1 MYITCLDM
9 EGVLVPEI
17 WIAFSEATGIP
28 EFRRTTRDEPD
39 YDKLM
44 RWRIGL
50 LKEHGLGLKEIQ
62 DTIATIDPLPG
73 AKEFLDSLRADMQ
86 VLILSDTFDQFAMP
100 LMKKLGYPTL
110 MCNTLV
116 VGEDGMITGHTMR
129 CEKSKLTTVRALQS
143 CGFETIAA
151 GDSFNDL
158 AMIQASSAG
167 FLFRSTEAIQKEY
180 PEIPAFEEF
189 DDLLAAIRKA
199 AGIRS

>member
-1 MYITCLDM
+1 
-9 EGVLVPEI
+9 
-17 WIAFSEATGIP
+17 
-28 EFRRTTRDEPD
+28 
-39 YDKLM
+39 
-44 RWRIGL
+44 
-50 LKEHGLGLKEIQ
+50 
-62 DTIATIDPLPG
+62 
-73 AKEFLDSLRADMQ
+73 MQ

-167 FLFRSTEAIQKEY
+167 LLFRSTEAIQKEY